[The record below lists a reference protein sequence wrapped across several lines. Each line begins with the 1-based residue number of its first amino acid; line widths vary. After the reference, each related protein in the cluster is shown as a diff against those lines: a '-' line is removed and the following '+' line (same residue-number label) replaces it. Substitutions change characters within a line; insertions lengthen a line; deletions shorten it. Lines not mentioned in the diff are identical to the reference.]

1 MVLGPE
7 FGAVAALGIA
17 LVRRRYGLLR
27 QAIRTLT
34 IGFAAGIALTTLI
47 ILVGRWVGWVTREDV
62 AGARPGTDFIY
73 QPDRWSLVVALLA
86 GVAGVLAMTSS
97 RASGLVG
104 VFISVT
110 TVPAAGNVA
119 LGLALGVGDEVW
131 GSLLQLVV
139 NVTGMA
145 LAGWLTLVVEQ
156 TVWQRVSERRRRRAA
171 ATTR

>member
-1 MVLGPE
+1 M
-7 FGAVAALGIA
+7 
-17 LVRRRYGLLR
+17 RRRYGLLR
-27 QAIRTLT
+27 QAVRTLT
-34 IGFAAGIALTTLI
+34 IGFAAGIALTSLI
-47 ILVGRWVGWVTREDV
+47 VLVGRWLGWVTREDV
-62 AGARPGTDFIY
+62 AGPRPGTDFIY

-119 LGLALGVGDEVW
+119 VGLALGVGDEVW

-156 TVWQRVSERRRRRAA
+156 TVWQRVSERRRRGAA
-171 ATTR
+171 AKTR